1 MQSNYFCENC
11 GDSHPTKLIKN
22 ASTDTYGCPRCHSKF
37 SDTSGKMQRVAQFG
51 GQMPRPNGFGPGSS
65 PVFNGTSTKNRG
77 VNIRFESSIDSVI
90 SRTHRPAPIDP
101 ERNVEKRLEQF
112 HTQGEE
118 NDINYELSPKERRQ
132 LKLRKEIRR
141 REKFY
146 EDAAKRVNQNTVHFI
161 KENFQPAPE
170 FMMTR
175 EEALGK
181 KRKYESLEPRSIQDD
196 ESPEQMKPERRHSLS
211 QVKHGLTSVFDNP
224 YSYDNSAYDKS
235 NSKVDNNYNPGMLTH
250 WPMVGNYGGSFK
262 TQKELDTYL
271 YDKEIPRDTGDFTNN
286 NTDAFTAPL
295 PEEDYGSYSMPANL
309 PSTLK
314 KYDFDPSNTSLEEGL
329 ESLLDPNSPDR
340 LPQINVQEVNIDKY
354 KLQGKEPGGVFEKY
368 PASPA
373 GLVGITPMP
382 KNRLK

>member
-22 ASTDTYGCPRCHSKF
+22 ASTDIYGCPRCHSKF

-196 ESPEQMKPERRHSLS
+196 ESPEQAKPERRHT
-211 QVKHGLTSVFDNP
+211 VAKIKHGLTTPFMDP
-224 YSYDNSAYDKS
+224 ADEDSY
-235 NSKVDNNYNPGMLTH
+235 DNNYNPGMLTY

-309 PSTLK
+309 PSTVK

-340 LPQINVQEVNIDKY
+340 LPQINVQEVNMDKY
-354 KLQGKEPGGVFEKY
+354 KLQGKPGEPSGVFEKY

>member
-22 ASTDTYGCPRCHSKF
+22 ASTDIYGCPRCHSKF
-37 SDTSGKMQRVAQFG
+37 SDDSGKMQRVAQFG

-65 PVFNGTSTKNRG
+65 PVFNGTSNKNRG

-90 SRTHRPAPIDP
+90 SRTHNPAPIDP

-118 NDINYELSPKERRQ
+118 NDINYELSAKERRQ

-146 EDAAKRVNQNTVHFI
+146 EDAAKRVDQNTVHFI

-175 EEALGK
+175 EEALAK
-181 KRKYESLEPRSIQDD
+181 KRKYENLEPRSIQDD
-196 ESPEQMKPERRHSLS
+196 LSPDPAKPERRHT
-211 QVKHGLTSVFDNP
+211 VAKIKHGLTTVFMDPASETDPNL
-224 YSYDNSAYDKS
+224 
-235 NSKVDNNYNPGMLTH
+235 NPGMLNEF
-250 WPMVGNYGGSFK
+250 PMVGNYGGSFQ
-262 TQKELDTYL
+262 TQKQLDTYL

-286 NTDAFTAPL
+286 NTDAFTFPL
-295 PEEDYGSYSMPANL
+295 PEEDYGSYSMPANP
-309 PSTLK
+309 PSTVK

-329 ESLLDPNSPDR
+329 ESLLDPNSPDK
-340 LPQINVQEVNIDKY
+340 LPQITVQDVNIDKY

>member
-22 ASTDTYGCPRCHSKF
+22 ASTDIYGCPRCHSKF

-196 ESPEQMKPERRHSLS
+196 ESPEQAKPERRHT
-211 QVKHGLTSVFDNP
+211 VAKIKHGLTTPFMDP
-224 YSYDNSAYDKS
+224 ADEDSY
-235 NSKVDNNYNPGMLTH
+235 DNNYNPGMLTY

-271 YDKEIPRDTGDFTNN
+271 YDKEMPRDTGDFTNN
-286 NTDAFTAPL
+286 NSNAFTFPL
-295 PEEDYGSYSMPANL
+295 PEEDYGSFSMPANL
-309 PSTLK
+309 PSTVK
-314 KYDFDPSNTSLEEGL
+314 KYDFDPSNTSLEKGL

-340 LPQINVQEVNIDKY
+340 LPQITVQEVNMDKY
-354 KLQGKEPGGVFEKY
+354 KLQGKPGEPSGVFEKY

>member
-22 ASTDTYGCPRCHSKF
+22 ASTDIYGCPRCHSKF

-196 ESPEQMKPERRHSLS
+196 ESPEQAKPERRHT
-211 QVKHGLTSVFDNP
+211 VAKIKHGLTTPFMDP
-224 YSYDNSAYDKS
+224 ADEDSY
-235 NSKVDNNYNPGMLTH
+235 DNNYNPGMLTH
-250 WPMVGNYGGSFK
+250 WPMVGNDGGSFK

-309 PSTLK
+309 PSTVK

-340 LPQINVQEVNIDKY
+340 LPQINVQEVNMDKY
-354 KLQGKEPGGVFEKY
+354 KLQGKPGEPSGVFEKY

>member
-22 ASTDTYGCPRCHSKF
+22 ASTDIYGCPRCHSKF

-196 ESPEQMKPERRHSLS
+196 ESPEQAKPERRHT
-211 QVKHGLTSVFDNP
+211 VAKIKHGLTTPFMDP
-224 YSYDNSAYDKS
+224 ADEDSY
-235 NSKVDNNYNPGMLTH
+235 DNNYNPGMLTH
-250 WPMVGNYGGSFK
+250 WPMVGNNGGSFK

-309 PSTLK
+309 PSTVK

-340 LPQINVQEVNIDKY
+340 LPQINVQEVNMDKY
-354 KLQGKEPGGVFEKY
+354 KLQGKPGEPSGVFEKY

>member
-22 ASTDTYGCPRCHSKF
+22 ASTDIYGCPRCHSKF

-181 KRKYESLEPRSIQDD
+181 KRKYESLEPRSIQDN
-196 ESPEQMKPERRHSLS
+196 ESPEQAKPERRHT
-211 QVKHGLTSVFDNP
+211 VAKIKHGLTTPFMDP
-224 YSYDNSAYDKS
+224 ADEDSY
-235 NSKVDNNYNPGMLTH
+235 DNNYNPGMLTH
-250 WPMVGNYGGSFK
+250 WPMVGNNGGSFK
-262 TQKELDTYL
+262 TQKDLDTYL

-309 PSTLK
+309 PSTVK

-340 LPQINVQEVNIDKY
+340 LPQINVQEVNMDKY
-354 KLQGKEPGGVFEKY
+354 KLQGKPGEPSGVFEKY

>member
-22 ASTDTYGCPRCHSKF
+22 ASTDIYGCPRCHSKF
-37 SDTSGKMQRVAQFG
+37 SDTSGKIQRVAQFG

-141 REKFY
+141 REKYY
-146 EDAAKRVNQNTVHFI
+146 EDAAKRVDQNKVHYI

-175 EEALGK
+175 EEALAQ
-181 KRKYESLEPRSIQDD
+181 KRKYESLEPKSIQDD

-211 QVKHGLTSVFDNP
+211 QVKHGLTTVFDNP
-224 YSYDNSAYDKS
+224 TSET
-235 NSKVDNNYNPGMLTH
+235 DNNYNPGMLTY
-250 WPMVGNYGGSFK
+250 WPMVGNYGGSFQN
-262 TQKELDTYL
+262 QKQLDHYL
-271 YDKEIPRDTGDFTNN
+271 NDQEMRNINEFTNN
-286 NTDAFTAPL
+286 NSNAFTFPL

-309 PSTLK
+309 PSTVK
-314 KYDFDPSNTSLEEGL
+314 KYDFDPNDTNLEEGL
-329 ESLLDPNSPDR
+329 QSLSDPNSPDK
-340 LPQINVQEVNIDKY
+340 LPQITVQDVNIDKY
-354 KLQGKEPGGVFEKY
+354 KLQGKEPNGVFEKY

>member
-22 ASTDTYGCPRCHSKF
+22 ASTGAFGCPRCHSKF
-37 SDTSGKMQRVAQFG
+37 NLESDGMMRVAQFG

-90 SRTHRPAPIDP
+90 SRTHNPAPIDP

-112 HTQGEE
+112 HTQGED
-118 NDINYELSPKERRQ
+118 NDINYELSAKERRK

-141 REKFY
+141 REKYY
-146 EDAAKRVNQNTVHFI
+146 EDAAKRVDQNKVHYI

-175 EEALGK
+175 EEALAK
-181 KRKYESLEPRSIQDD
+181 KRKYEGLAPKSIQED
-196 ESPEQMKPERRHSLS
+196 ESPEQMKPERRHSVAK
-211 QVKHGLTSVFDNP
+211 VKHGLTTVFDNP
-224 YSYDNSAYDKS
+224 TSE
-235 NSKVDNNYNPGMLTH
+235 VDNNYNPGMLTY
-250 WPMVGNYGGSFK
+250 WPLVGNYGGSFRNQEEMK
-262 TQKELDTYL
+262 DYL
-271 YDKEIPRDTGDFTNN
+271 SNNSDLLIDKVKGFDPFTNN
-286 NTDAFTAPL
+286 NTNAFTFPL
-295 PEEDYGSYSMPANL
+295 PEESYGSYSMPANL
-309 PSTLK
+309 PSTVK
-314 KYDFDPSNTSLEEGL
+314 KYNFDPSNTSLEEGL
-329 ESLLDPNSPDR
+329 ESLLDPNSPDK
-340 LPQINVQEVNIDKY
+340 LPQITVQDVNIDKY
-354 KLQGKEPGGVFEKY
+354 KLQGKEPNGVFEKY

>member
-22 ASTDTYGCPRCHSKF
+22 ASTDIYGCPRCHSKF

-146 EDAAKRVNQNTVHFI
+146 EDAANRVDQNTVHFI

-196 ESPEQMKPERRHSLS
+196 ESPEQAKPERRHT
-211 QVKHGLTSVFDNP
+211 VAKIKHGLTTPFMDP
-224 YSYDNSAYDKS
+224 ADEDSY
-235 NSKVDNNYNPGMLTH
+235 DNNYNPGMLTH
-250 WPMVGNYGGSFK
+250 WPMVGNDGGSFK

-309 PSTLK
+309 PSTVK

-340 LPQINVQEVNIDKY
+340 LPQINVQEVNMDKY
-354 KLQGKEPGGVFEKY
+354 KLQGKPGEPSGVFEKY